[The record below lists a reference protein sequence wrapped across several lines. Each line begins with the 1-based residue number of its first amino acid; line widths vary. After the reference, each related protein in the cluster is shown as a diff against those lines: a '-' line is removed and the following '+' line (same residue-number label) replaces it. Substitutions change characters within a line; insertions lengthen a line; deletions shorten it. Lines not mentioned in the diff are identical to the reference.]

1 LPVKTGTD
9 RFDDVYVAQSGY
21 RYSAIEHSARRED
34 RNTMSIPSRTTID
47 TLTEWLL
54 LQIAED
60 EMKARTAGSEAWRW
74 RVVDNPSQRDALVR
88 TNGTIC
94 ADSWGA
100 DRQET
105 GFRGAEAKMFIE
117 RFNPERVLADCD
129 SKRRMLA
136 RLNNLAKAWWTTTR
150 SADEA
155 RSVIREMALTYSNRP
170 GYRDEWRPD
179 LGMRSLQAVS
189 SN

>member
-1 LPVKTGTD
+1 
-9 RFDDVYVAQSGY
+9 
-21 RYSAIEHSARRED
+21 
-34 RNTMSIPSRTTID
+34 MSIPSRTTID

-88 TNGTIC
+88 TNGSIC

-155 RSVIREMALTYSNRP
+155 RGVIREMAMTYANRP

-189 SN
+189 SS

>member
-1 LPVKTGTD
+1 
-9 RFDDVYVAQSGY
+9 
-21 RYSAIEHSARRED
+21 
-34 RNTMSIPSRTTID
+34 MSIPSRNTID
-47 TLTEWLL
+47 NLTEWLL

-60 EMKARTAGSEAWRW
+60 EMKARTAGSEPWRW
-74 RVVDNPSQRDALVR
+74 RVVDAPTQRDALVR
-88 TNGTIC
+88 PNGTIC

-136 RLNNLAKAWWTTTR
+136 RLQNLAKAWWTTTR

-155 RSVIREMALTYSNRP
+155 RGGHPRDGADVLEPPRLPRRMAPRP
-170 GYRDEWRPD
+170 RDAQPAGRLLQ
-179 LGMRSLQAVS
+179 LGLQFA
-189 SN
+189 

>member
-1 LPVKTGTD
+1 
-9 RFDDVYVAQSGY
+9 
-21 RYSAIEHSARRED
+21 
-34 RNTMSIPSRTTID
+34 MSLPSRSTID
-47 TLTEWLL
+47 NLTEWLL

-60 EMKARTAGSEAWRW
+60 EMKARSAGSEPWRW
-74 RVVDNPSQRDALVR
+74 RVVETPTQRDALVR
-88 TNGTIC
+88 PNGTVC

-136 RLNNLAKAWWTTTR
+136 RLQNLAKAWWTTTR

-155 RSVIREMALTYSNRP
+155 RRARRRLTLINQIRQGDMP
-170 GYRDEWRPD
+170 
-179 LGMRSLQAVS
+179 
-189 SN
+189 

>member
-1 LPVKTGTD
+1 M
-9 RFDDVYVAQSGY
+9 AMN
-21 RYSAIEHSARRED
+21 A
-34 RNTMSIPSRTTID
+34 RTTLD
-47 TLTEWLL
+47 SLVDWLL

-74 RVVDNPSQRDALVR
+74 KVVETPAQRDALVR
-88 TNGTIC
+88 ADGTVC

-100 DRQET
+100 DKQET
-105 GFRGAEAKMFIE
+105 GFRGAEAKVFIE
-117 RFNPERVLADCD
+117 RFNPERVLADCE

-136 RLNNLAKAWWTTTR
+136 RLQNLSRAWWTTTR

-155 RSVIREMALTYSNRP
+155 KSVIREMALAYANRP

-179 LGMRSLQAVS
+179 LAVRSLEAVS
-189 SN
+189 S